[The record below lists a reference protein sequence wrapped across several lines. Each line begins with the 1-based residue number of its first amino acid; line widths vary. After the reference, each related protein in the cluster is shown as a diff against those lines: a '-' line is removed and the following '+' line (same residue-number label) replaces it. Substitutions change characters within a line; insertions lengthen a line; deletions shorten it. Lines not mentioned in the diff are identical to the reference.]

1 MNETSWPEKFIAVQ
15 KGVSFADY
23 QGRKSNIL
31 VVAPHPDDDVLG
43 AGGTMA
49 ASAERGGGVFTV
61 YITDGRG
68 SPRKDKSVADD
79 EMAVLRQKEALA
91 ALRAVGAAGGFFLS
105 RRSEELEGEERGKI
119 TRELADILSWFHP
132 DEFFIPAPY
141 ERHLTHQRCTRLSID
156 ALRMAAGQKP
166 TVLGYSLWGSFWGGK
181 KRVARDISPFIKKKV
196 EAVIAHDSQIS
207 YKSYHQGIL
216 GKNNYEAVFWET
228 HEIQKSSFTE
238 IFLDMTELLEN
249 PELTLETFI
258 RQDFEGFIKDF
269 IKN

>member
-1 MNETSWPEKFIAVQ
+1 MNVISWQEKFIAIRE
-15 KGVSFADY
+15 GVSLTDY
-23 QGRKSNIL
+23 QGRKGNIL
-31 VVAPHPDDDVLG
+31 VIAPHPDDDVLG
-43 AGGTMA
+43 AGGVMA
-49 ASAERGGGVFTV
+49 ACAERGGGAFAV

-68 SPRKDKSVADD
+68 SPRKDKSIADD
-79 EMAVLRQKEALA
+79 EMAALRQKEALA
-91 ALRAVGAAGGFFLS
+91 ALRAVGAAGCFFLS
-105 RRSEELEGEERGKI
+105 RRSEELEGEEGGKV

-132 DEFFIPAPY
+132 DEFFIPGPY

-181 KRVARDISPFIKKKV
+181 KRVTRDISPFIKKKV
-196 EAVIAHDSQIS
+196 EAVIAHDSQMS